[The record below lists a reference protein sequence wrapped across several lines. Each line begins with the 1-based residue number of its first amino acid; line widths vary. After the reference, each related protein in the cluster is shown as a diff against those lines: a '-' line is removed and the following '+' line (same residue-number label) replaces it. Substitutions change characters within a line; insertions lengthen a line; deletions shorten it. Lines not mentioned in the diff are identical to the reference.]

1 MKKKY
6 LFISFLVLV
15 WVFAFSFNAWSSPV
29 EAEPVSK
36 YRILFFIKTGQ

>member
-1 MKKKY
+1 MKRNIF
-6 LFISFLVLV
+6 FISFLVLV

-29 EAEPVSK
+29 EIEPVSK